1 MKTLFTNTKKE
12 ITLYIIFGI
21 LTTLVSWGLYIL
33 FVNLFSLSVLVSNAL
48 SWIGSV
54 CFAFVTNKIWVFD
67 SKSWKI
73 QTLIK
78 ESVSF
83 VSSRTVTGVMEIFG
97 VPLLSLIGFDSIFY
111 GIARKIGIS
120 IKLFYTEGIYS
131 KAAFAVLVIILNYV
145 FSKIFVF
152 KETKKN

>member
-1 MKTLFTNTKKE
+1 MKTFFTNPKKE

-21 LTTLVSWGLYIL
+21 LTTLVSWVLYIL
-33 FVNLFSLSVLVSNAL
+33 FVNLFSLSVLISNAF
-48 SWIGSV
+48 SWICSV

-67 SKSWKI
+67 SKSWNM

-78 ESVSF
+78 EGITF
-83 VSSRTVTGVMEIFG
+83 VSSRTVTGIMEIFG
-97 VPLLSLIGFDSIFY
+97 VPLLSSIGFDSIFY
-111 GIARKIGIS
+111 SIARKIGIS

-145 FSKIFVF
+145 FSKLFVF
-152 KETKKN
+152 KEKKKN

>member
-1 MKTLFTNTKKE
+1 MKTSFTNPKRE

-21 LTTLVSWGLYIL
+21 LTTLVSWSMYIL

-73 QTLIK
+73 QTFIR
-78 ESVSF
+78 EGITF
-83 VSSRTVTGVMEIFG
+83 VSSRIVTGVMEIFG
-97 VPLLSLIGFDSIFY
+97 VPLLSLIGFDRIFF

-120 IKLFYTEGIYS
+120 MTLFYTEGIYS

-145 FSKIFVF
+145 FSKLFVF
-152 KETKKN
+152 KEMKKI